1 MENKIKIIDAI
12 CERHPSYG
20 IEKGW
25 SEYTGGMK
33 DTGQWF
39 FRKMLNCAE
48 EELQSFLD
56 NIIAEE
62 NKPIIPLT
70 EQEQADCKIIHTL
83 PNGGWINE
91 YTKKNLEKMNNEIE
105 RKMLFGE

>member
-20 IEKGW
+20 VEKGW

-39 FRKMLNCAE
+39 FRKLLNCTE

-56 NIIAEE
+56 NIIVEE

-70 EQEQADCKIIHTL
+70 EQEQFDCKIIHEL
-83 PNGGWINE
+83 QNGSYITE
-91 YTKKNLEKMNNEIE
+91 YMRKKIEKKNNEIE
-105 RKMLFGE
+105 LRFLLGK

>member
-1 MENKIKIIDAI
+1 MKNKIKIIDAI

-20 IEKGW
+20 VEKGW

-39 FRKMLNCAE
+39 FHKMLNCTE

-62 NKPIIPLT
+62 NKPIIPMT
-70 EQEQADCKIIHTL
+70 EQEQADYKIIHKL

-91 YTKKNLEKMNNEIE
+91 YARKNLEKMNNEIE
-105 RKMLFGE
+105 LKMIFGE